1 MKKII
6 SIILTA
12 AMCAAMAVP
21 AAAEE
26 KITADEVKEWLFSK
40 GVCAYPELCDAIIS
54 NGDDDA
60 LHPTA
65 KVSDVID
72 INRSICI
79 KLNLKVKDDLS
90 WTLEGGD
97 YIGFVG
103 IGKDAFRTGNNE
115 WITEVR
121 VSLRNSEDTYFM
133 LCNDSGK
140 YKNSSYLIG
149 FENGIE
155 DAETY
160 EMLVESINTYTEGEI
175 EDITYTQMY
184 GIPVSYN
191 PSSPVNPSGD
201 VGPVIYVKT
210 SAAEYAILLHS
221 KDYMGLPRGTAMT
234 VDELI
239 AYVKNYYDYE
249 WQMPQ
254 TTYIGGEPIVGDE
267 IRDTD
272 TRSAYIGT
280 DSIYYDVSGELISYV
295 NELSALGFVNG
306 YDDGTF
312 RPELAVSRAEAAA
325 MIARM
330 LGYNGS
336 YSSSFTDVAE
346 NAWYKNAVS
355 ALSINGIIS
364 GTGDDKFTPDAPII
378 YADIFKILES
388 LIGYASYFTATPD
401 YKAEAMQLAIKLG
414 LTDGLGSFSTDDNV
428 TRGDMAIIL
437 SNALD
442 THIYTINIEQVFDD
456 GVMISSGQ
464 YDITLIDYINGRKL
478 NGVPN
483 ADVN

>member
-1 MKKII
+1 MKKLV

-21 AAAEE
+21 VAAED

-40 GVCAYPELCDAIIS
+40 GVCAYPELCDAIVM

-72 INRSICI
+72 INRSICA
-79 KLNLKVKDDLS
+79 NHELKVKEDLS
-90 WTLEGGD
+90 WTLEGRD
-97 YIGFVG
+97 YQVGFIG
-103 IGKDAFRTGNNE
+103 IGKDAFGTGNNE
-115 WITEVR
+115 WVAELDVN
-121 VSLRNSEDTYFM
+121 VNDSGDNYFV
-133 LCNDSGK
+133 LHNDSGK
-140 YKNSSYLIG
+140 YKNTFYLIG

-155 DAETY
+155 DTEKY
-160 EMLVESINTYTEGEI
+160 DMLAESINTYTEGEI
-175 EDITYTQMY
+175 EDIEWANMY
-184 GIPVSYN
+184 GIPVRYD
-191 PSSPVNPSGD
+191 PSSPVNPSGS
-201 VGPVIYVKT
+201 VGPIIYVKT
-210 SAAEYAILLHS
+210 SVAEYAVPLYGL
-221 KDYMGLPRGTAMT
+221 MGLPQGTAMT
-234 VDELI
+234 IDEVI
-239 AYVKNYYDYE
+239 AYVKHYYDYE
-249 WQMPQ
+249 WTVPQ

-272 TRSAYIGT
+272 TRAAYIGT
-280 DSIYYDVSGELISYV
+280 DSIYDDVSGELVSYV
-295 NELSALGFVNG
+295 NELSNLGIING
-306 YDDGTF
+306 YGNGAF

-336 YSSSFTDVAE
+336 YNSRFTDVAE
-346 NAWYKNAVS
+346 DAWYKNAVS
-355 ALSINGIIS
+355 ALSINGIIN
-364 GTGDDKFTPDAPII
+364 GTGNDKFTPDAPII

-442 THIYTINIEQVFDD
+442 THIYTINIEQVFED